1 MNQKNFENLQTI
13 IATFFIGVDDKIVSD
28 FVDVFNYR
36 VKATYPETNKLL
48 DKFLDEYSIRQS
60 FVNVLIDSDKSEEL
74 LSQVT
79 DSFTKKSEYFFRSSL
94 SDRDI
99 INNISSSLFN
109 VIVQRFRKV
118 IFEKNQNNAIEVK
131 KTNKNFEFIKTE
143 LLNTYYRLNE
153 CEQYMHSETD
163 DAKLVKKIKGL
174 KNE

>member
-74 LSQVT
+74 LVQVA
-79 DSFTKKSEYFFRSSL
+79 DSFNKKSEYFFRSSL
-94 SDRDI
+94 SDRDM

-109 VIVQRFRKV
+109 VVVQRFRKK
-118 IFEKNQNNAIEVK
+118 IYDNPIIPVK
-131 KTNKNFEFIKTE
+131 SKDNKNFEFIKTE
-143 LLNTYYRLNE
+143 LLNTYDRLNE
-153 CEQYMHSETD
+153 CEQYMYSESD